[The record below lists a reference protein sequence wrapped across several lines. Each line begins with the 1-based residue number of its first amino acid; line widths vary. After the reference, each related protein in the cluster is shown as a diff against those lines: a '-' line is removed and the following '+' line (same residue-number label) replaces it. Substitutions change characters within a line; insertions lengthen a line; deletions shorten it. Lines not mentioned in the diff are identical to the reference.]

1 MQRVRVEIAEPHRQI
16 AARTRQLAAL
26 SATVELLH
34 TLIRFLK
41 LTAKLRESLGG
52 PGADLAKAAKTLS
65 EIGTLRAEADL
76 AGVAVVDAELPFLAR
91 AAADVR
97 AEAAASL
104 QRGLE
109 SLSQS
114 EVGAALQV
122 LANLGELSA
131 HTERTVAAYAKRAA
145 AAAAEALDA
154 TKLGAAAAAAAAAGG
169 AGAGGAAGAGGRP
182 GAPTTG
188 ARAADALWAR
198 LDAGLDK
205 VAACAAAV
213 WHLQRV
219 LAKKRDPVTHALFLD
234 DVAPPGGSGG
244 GQLAAALPFDRFWGA
259 LTRALAEHFGRA
271 YSAGGF
277 VRDTLLGGYPRLLGA
292 LEALFARLLKECD
305 AKEKGVPPA
314 VRKGEAGALCRAAE
328 AFQNGYL
335 ARSLARLNDAAGA
348 AFPPAGR
355 DGAPGGGGGGAVAG
369 APAPSDVAKYVA
381 RVHDELV
388 AAGAHAGLCAAVAGG
403 VAKSLTLFAEKCEY
417 ACAAG
422 PEARQVTGPASA
434 AQARTLAAATALE
447 AAHAALAPFL
457 PALPPAAADAL
468 APALARLHACAADAL
483 APLFRAAAERA
494 EAAVAGMHGEAWGGA
509 TPGGGNSAACAA
521 LVAVLGHF
529 HAEFAG
535 RLSPSL
541 PRGGALSPP
550 PSRALAAQLA
560 ARVLTL
566 FVRHAALLRP
576 LSESG
581 KLRLAQDCAELEL
594 AVGALA
600 PLEALGPTYRAL
612 RALRPLLFLDTAAVA
627 GSPLVAELPP
637 SAVLHHLL
645 SRAPPEV
652 ASPHARAG
660 LTLQQYATW
669 LERASEADVWRGV
682 KAVLDAHEAAA
693 GGAGAEAHPA
703 CVALAAVGARV
714 AAEQQQAS

>member
-122 LANLGELSA
+122 LANLGELGA

-145 AAAAEALDA
+145 AAAADALDA
-154 TKLGAAAAAAAAAGG
+154 TKLSAAAAAAAAAGG
-169 AGAGGAAGAGGRP
+169 SGAGAAGVAGRA
-182 GAPTTG
+182 GAPPTG

-234 DVAPPGGSGG
+234 EVAPPTSGAGGAAGG
-244 GQLAAALPFDRFWGA
+244 GVVASSAAAALPFDRFWVA
-259 LTRALAEHFGRA
+259 LTRALAEHLGRA

-314 VRKGEAGALCRAAE
+314 VRKGEAGALCRAAD

-335 ARSLARLNDAAGA
+335 ARSLARLNDAVGA
-348 AFPPAGR
+348 AFPH
-355 DGAPGGGGGGAVAG
+355 AG
-369 APAPSDVAKYVA
+369 APAPPDVARYVA

-403 VAKSLTLFAEKCEY
+403 VAKSLALFTEKCEY

-422 PEARQVTGPASA
+422 PEARQVTGSASA

-457 PALPPAAADAL
+457 PALPPAAAHAL
-468 APALARLHACAADAL
+468 APALARLHACSADAL

-494 EAAVAGMHGEAWGGA
+494 EGAVAGMHAEAWGGA
-509 TPGGGNSAACAA
+509 MPGGGNSAACAA

-529 HAEFAG
+529 HAEFAS

-660 LTLQQYATW
+660 LTLTQYATW

-682 KAVLDAHEAAA
+682 KAVLDAHAAAA
-693 GGAGAEAHPA
+693 GAAAAEAHPA

-714 AAEQQQAS
+714 AAEAA